1 MEDPAARAGRMA
13 QAVSE
18 GMNCLGLFLCEPA
31 WRKGKVDAGEIL
43 RKWEAEY
50 APVFRELAP
59 ELAAR
64 GRTGYLGALDRLS
77 AMSRQRIDV
86 GVPDQLAALCGTVR
100 AVMLDLGV
108 PLPTMSP
115 AETSVCGLHGKE
127 CPFQGEPA

>member
-18 GMNCLGLFLCEPA
+18 GLNSLGLFLCEPA

-50 APVFRELAP
+50 APVFRALAP
-59 ELAAR
+59 EVIAR
-64 GRTGYLGALDRLS
+64 GRTGYLGGLDRLS
-77 AMSRQRIDV
+77 AMSMQGVDV
-86 GVPDQLAALCGTVR
+86 RVPDQLAALCGTVR

-108 PLPTMSP
+108 PLPTLSP
-115 AETSVCGLHGKE
+115 SESSVCGLHGRE